1 MMPAWNVR
9 RHGRGSRLVGRA
21 LAVVVLAG
29 CADADRLGPSGERT
43 ALLPPASA
51 VASASAGVMFASY
64 GLTPSQIT
72 AVHTGVIRSPTPSS
86 LLDYLAQVRA
96 KGGRVL
102 IKLSGSENLYR
113 NGDGTFSLAKWQ
125 SAVDK
130 YRGVNFSSYIADG
143 TIVGHYIIDEPH
155 FASRWGG
162 QVIPQSTVEAAAKY
176 SKQLWPTLPTIVN
189 APAHWLA
196 ASTITY
202 TSLDAGWAM
211 FRAGTSSSPTTWAAA
226 QVTKAKKK
234 GLGLFAG
241 LNVLDGGD
249 GSSGFHGNYPK
260 KWAMSANELR
270 TYGSA
275 LLSQS
280 YVCGFAMWKYSA
292 TYYDRAD
299 VKSAMTDLSAQARTH
314 ARTSCRQ

>member
-1 MMPAWNVR
+1 M
-9 RHGRGSRLVGRA
+9 
-21 LAVVVLAG
+21 
-29 CADADRLGPSGERT
+29 
-43 ALLPPASA
+43 
-51 VASASAGVMFASY
+51 
-64 GLTPSQIT
+64 
-72 AVHTGVIRSPTPSS
+72 
-86 LLDYLAQVRA
+86 
-96 KGGRVL
+96 
-102 IKLSGSENLYR
+102 
-113 NGDGTFSLAKWQ
+113 
-125 SAVDK
+125 
-130 YRGVNFSSYIADG
+130 
-143 TIVGHYIIDEPH
+143 
-155 FASRWGG
+155 
-162 QVIPQSTVEAAAKY
+162 IPQSTVEAAAKY

-202 TSLDAGWAM
+202 TSLDAGW
-211 FRAGTSSSPTTWAAA
+211 
-226 QVTKAKKK
+226 V
-234 GLGLFAG
+234 FAG